1 MHRTHTVIIGGGQ
14 AGLAMSRC
22 LTNLGVEHVV
32 LERGRTAERWRSER
46 WDSLRLLSPNWATR
60 LPHWSYRG
68 PDHDGFMTAAAVAD
82 HLTAYADSFDAPIE
96 HDRTV
101 HAVRATPDGFVV
113 SESAATWQA
122 RNVVLATGWCDLPRV
137 PAVARQLPASVQ
149 QWTPNRYRRPAD
161 LADGGVL
168 IVGASATGVQLADEL
183 ARAGRDVVLAVGRH
197 SRMPRRYRGM
207 DIWWWFEQL
216 GTWSRTID
224 DVADQRGARAEG
236 SVQLVGSPDR
246 RDVDLPSL
254 AERGVQLVGRLV
266 ELDGERAVFADDLA
280 TTTAAA
286 DRRMRRL
293 LGEIDEHIESRHL
306 EREVL
311 EAVRPRRLPATPAA
325 SAIDL
330 GRRGVR
336 SVIWATGH
344 RRSYPWLHVPVLDA
358 RGEIVHR
365 RGITAV
371 DGLYALGLRFQHR
384 RDSNF
389 IDGVGRDAT
398 FLADHIATRRTLS
411 AIH

>member
-1 MHRTHTVIIGGGQ
+1 M
-14 AGLAMSRC
+14 
-22 LTNLGVEHVV
+22 
-32 LERGRTAERWRSER
+32 
-46 WDSLRLLSPNWATR
+46 
-60 LPHWSYRG
+60 
-68 PDHDGFMTAAAVAD
+68 
-82 HLTAYADSFDAPIE
+82 
-96 HDRTV
+96 
-101 HAVRATPDGFVV
+101 
-113 SESAATWQA
+113 
-122 RNVVLATGWCDLPRV
+122 
-137 PAVARQLPASVQ
+137 
-149 QWTPNRYRRPAD
+149 
-161 LADGGVL
+161 
-168 IVGASATGVQLADEL
+168 
-183 ARAGRDVVLAVGRH
+183 
-197 SRMPRRYRGM
+197 
-207 DIWWWFEQL
+207 
-216 GTWSRTID
+216 
-224 DVADQRGARAEG
+224 
-236 SVQLVGSPDR
+236 QLVGSPDR

-254 AERGVQLVGRLV
+254 ADRGVQLVGRLV
-266 ELDGERAVFADDLA
+266 ELDGARAAL
-280 TTTAAA
+280 
-286 DRRMRRL
+286 RRRPGDHHRGRRPSACARL